1 MSRRSGIR
9 FADKDMRQHENL
21 QRFPVMTFRRKGR
34 SVALDFRLT
43 AHQRELQLQSR
54 RFARQVLSPALEAEA
69 LPTPEQRFAAT
80 KPAYEALIASG
91 FLRKCI
97 PVSAGGENAGLTDTA
112 IMAEELYAVNAS
124 VTLTLIG
131 TVLGLLPLLIGGTEE
146 QRKRLLP
153 PFLNQAGAP
162 LAGFCATEPG
172 GSANAAS
179 PPPGEGVRTTATL
192 RGDRWIIEGRKS
204 WVSSAS
210 GWDRKGADILTVLCR
225 TDLDAAPERGISI
238 LVVERSASG
247 LVFERAI
254 DSVGHRAHLLPQF
267 NLKGVSISRD
277 NVLGGLGGGLALTAA
292 CFTGAAALVGIFAV
306 ALMRAAFEFTLGFA
320 RNERRGGIH
329 PIIEHQAVGYALADA
344 KMAIEAT
351 RSLCWRACQAVDVQS
366 SGAQELAIEAKIHGS
381 ETAVRVLTDLMRVV
395 GIESY
400 DHALP
405 LGRLLQD
412 ALALPLFGGGNIG
425 VRRRQ
430 LHAILKQPD
439 YDPLMTNG
447 EAEI

>member
-1 MSRRSGIR
+1 M
-9 FADKDMRQHENL
+9 M
-21 QRFPVMTFRRKGR
+21 FRWEGR
-34 SVALDFRLT
+34 SVAIDFRLT
-43 AHQRELQLQSR
+43 ARQRELQLQSR
-54 RFARQVLSPALEAEA
+54 KFAREVLSPALEAEA
-69 LPTPEQRFAAT
+69 LSTPEERFAAT
-80 KPAYEALIASG
+80 KPAYEAMIAAG

-97 PVSAGGENAGLTDTA
+97 PLSAGGENVGLTDTA
-112 IMAEELYAVNAS
+112 IMVEELYAVNAS

-131 TVLGLLPLLIGGTEE
+131 TLLGLLPLLIGGTEE
-146 QRKRLLP
+146 QRNRLLP
-153 PFLNQAGAP
+153 PFLKQAAAP
-162 LAGFCATEPG
+162 LAAFCATEPG

-179 PPPGEGVRTTATL
+179 PPPGEGVRTMATL

-204 WVSSAS
+204 WVSSAT
-210 GWDRKGADILTVLCR
+210 GWDRKGADILSVLCR
-225 TDLDAAPERGISI
+225 TDPDAPPERGISVM
-238 LVVERSASG
+238 VVERPASG
-247 LVFERAI
+247 LAFERAI

-267 NLKGVSISRD
+267 NLNGVSVSRD
-277 NVLGGLGGGLALTAA
+277 NVLGSLCGGLALTAA

-320 RNERRGGIH
+320 RTERRGGIH

-344 KMAIEAT
+344 KMAIETT
-351 RSLCWRACQAVDVQS
+351 RYFCWRACQAVDVQS
-366 SGAQELAIEAKIHGS
+366 PGAQELAIEAKVHGS

-395 GIESY
+395 GVESY

-430 LHAILKQPD
+430 LHAILKRPE
-439 YDPLMTNG
+439 YDPLMTCG
-447 EAEI
+447 EAEV